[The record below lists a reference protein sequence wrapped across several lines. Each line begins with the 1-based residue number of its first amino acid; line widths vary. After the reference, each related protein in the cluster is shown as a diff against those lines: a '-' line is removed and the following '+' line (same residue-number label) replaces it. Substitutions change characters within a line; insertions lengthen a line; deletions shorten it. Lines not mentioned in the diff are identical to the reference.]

1 MLYALLTSMI
11 LNFSISP
18 DMSHENETHYTKNK
32 IDNYDIITI
41 SQSGSLFYSVTNQ
54 ILQSVNNLNTN
65 VTFIG
70 RANVGLE
77 STTFANNEINLTT
90 LDNFLYNLSIKTIES
105 SVVDYFYDEESA
117 QAIRD
122 NKIVISE
129 LTASRYELN
138 VGDYVNLVGLNSEI
152 IPIEVGKVIKD
163 SKIGWFEGVVN
174 KELGFKLGIYRNIQA
189 IIWDSH
195 INENFLIE
203 LHKNIN
209 YRKVKLTFRENKVN
223 KKNILKLIDGVKSD
237 IKFTPYETID
247 QLLNYCHKVAGVVGI
262 MFCEILGID
271 DNNALIKANDLGIAM
286 QLTNI
291 MRDIFEDANMGR
303 VYLPHE
309 LFGRINPYDIN
320 IQNKDVVD
328 NIYSEKIDQIYNIA
342 ETKYLSGIS
351 GLKYLNYNHKFI
363 VYISAIMYREIGNKI
378 IKNKE
383 SYSSGK
389 RSYVSFIKKIELIVK
404 CFFQIFL
411 WKIKILK

>member
-1 MLYALLTSMI
+1 MIYALLTSMI

-18 DMSHENETHYTKNK
+18 DMSHENENHYTKNK

-54 ILQSVNNLNTN
+54 ILESVNNLNTN

-209 YRKVKLTFRENKVN
+209 YRKVKLTFRENRVN
-223 KKNILKLIDGVKSD
+223 KNWVLPTALVKEMFGDFQIKERDGVW
-237 IKFTPYETID
+237 ITTEPEWR
-247 QLLNYCHKVAGVVGI
+247 
-262 MFCEILGID
+262 E
-271 DNNALIKANDLGIAM
+271 
-286 QLTNI
+286 
-291 MRDIFEDANMGR
+291 E
-303 VYLPHE
+303 
-309 LFGRINPYDIN
+309 N
-320 IQNKDVVD
+320 IQNKRMPILGITRCHRLMWEPLEGAL
-328 NIYSEKIDQIYNIA
+328 NQIL
-342 ETKYLSGIS
+342 EEGLEEYL
-351 GLKYLNYNHKFI
+351 
-363 VYISAIMYREIGNKI
+363 I
-378 IKNKE
+378 IKEWK
-383 SYSSGK
+383 SSGGCYAPRRINRFEAGGSISRHAWGIAIDINTK
-389 RSYVSFIKKIELIVK
+389 SGYPPRVVEIFNDWGFAWGGTWTSPDEMHFELRDLSASVSKTSS
-404 CFFQIFL
+404 
-411 WKIKILK
+411 

>member
-18 DMSHENETHYTKNK
+18 DMSHENENHYTKNK

-41 SQSGSLFYSVTNQ
+41 SQSGSLFFSVTNQ
-54 ILQSVNNLNTN
+54 ILESVNNLNTN

-117 QAIRD
+117 RAIRD

-209 YRKVKLTFRENKVN
+209 YRKVKLTFRENRVN
-223 KKNILKLIDGVKSD
+223 KNWVLPTALVKEMFGDFQIKERDGVW
-237 IKFTPYETID
+237 ITTEPEWR
-247 QLLNYCHKVAGVVGI
+247 
-262 MFCEILGID
+262 E
-271 DNNALIKANDLGIAM
+271 
-286 QLTNI
+286 
-291 MRDIFEDANMGR
+291 E
-303 VYLPHE
+303 
-309 LFGRINPYDIN
+309 N
-320 IQNKDVVD
+320 IQNKRMPILGITRCHRLMWEPLEGAL
-328 NIYSEKIDQIYNIA
+328 NQIL
-342 ETKYLSGIS
+342 EEGLEKYLSIEEW
-351 GLKYLNYNHKFI
+351 
-363 VYISAIMYREIGNKI
+363 R
-378 IKNKE
+378 
-383 SYSSGK
+383 SSGGCYAPRRINRFDAGGSISRHAWGIAIDINTK
-389 RSYVSFIKKIELIVK
+389 SGYPPRVVEIFNDWGFAWGGTWTSPDEMHFELRDLSASVSKTSS
-404 CFFQIFL
+404 
-411 WKIKILK
+411 

>member
-18 DMSHENETHYTKNK
+18 DMSHENENHYTKNK

-54 ILQSVNNLNTN
+54 ILESVNNLNTN

-203 LHKNIN
+203 LHKNIT
-209 YRKVKLTFRENKVN
+209 YRKVKLTFRENRVN
-223 KKNILKLIDGVKSD
+223 KNWVLPTALVKEMFGDFQIKERDGVW
-237 IKFTPYETID
+237 ITTEPEWR
-247 QLLNYCHKVAGVVGI
+247 
-262 MFCEILGID
+262 E
-271 DNNALIKANDLGIAM
+271 
-286 QLTNI
+286 
-291 MRDIFEDANMGR
+291 E
-303 VYLPHE
+303 
-309 LFGRINPYDIN
+309 N
-320 IQNKDVVD
+320 IQNKRMPILGITRCHRLMWEPLEGAL
-328 NIYSEKIDQIYNIA
+328 NQIL
-342 ETKYLSGIS
+342 EEGLEEYL
-351 GLKYLNYNHKFI
+351 
-363 VYISAIMYREIGNKI
+363 I
-378 IKNKE
+378 IEEWK
-383 SYSSGK
+383 SSGGCYAPRRINRFDAGGSISRHAWGIAIDINTK
-389 RSYVSFIKKIELIVK
+389 SGYPPRVVEIFNDWGFAWGGTWTSPDEMHFELRDLSASVSKTSS
-404 CFFQIFL
+404 
-411 WKIKILK
+411 

>member
-11 LNFSISP
+11 LNFSILP
-18 DMSHENETHYTKNK
+18 DMNHENENHYTKNK

-54 ILQSVNNLNTN
+54 ILESVNNLNTN

-189 IIWDSH
+189 IIWDNH

-209 YRKVKLTFRENKVN
+209 YRKVKLTFRENRVN
-223 KKNILKLIDGVKSD
+223 KNWVLPTALVKEMFGDFQIKERDGVW
-237 IKFTPYETID
+237 ITTEPEWR
-247 QLLNYCHKVAGVVGI
+247 
-262 MFCEILGID
+262 E
-271 DNNALIKANDLGIAM
+271 
-286 QLTNI
+286 
-291 MRDIFEDANMGR
+291 E
-303 VYLPHE
+303 
-309 LFGRINPYDIN
+309 N
-320 IQNKDVVD
+320 IQNKRMPILGITRCHRLMWEPLEGAL
-328 NIYSEKIDQIYNIA
+328 NQIL
-342 ETKYLSGIS
+342 EEGLEEYLSIEEW
-351 GLKYLNYNHKFI
+351 
-363 VYISAIMYREIGNKI
+363 R
-378 IKNKE
+378 
-383 SYSSGK
+383 SSGGCYAPRRINRFEAGGSISRHAWGIAIDINTK
-389 RSYVSFIKKIELIVK
+389 SGYPPRVVEIFNDWGFAWGGTWTSPDEMHFELRDLSASVSKTSS
-404 CFFQIFL
+404 
-411 WKIKILK
+411 

>member
-18 DMSHENETHYTKNK
+18 DMSHENENHYTKNK

-54 ILQSVNNLNTN
+54 ILESVNNLNTN

-174 KELGFKLGIYRNIQA
+174 KDLGFKLGIYRNIQA

-209 YRKVKLTFRENKVN
+209 YRKVKLTFRENRVN
-223 KKNILKLIDGVKSD
+223 KNWVLPTALVKEMFGDFQIKERDGVW
-237 IKFTPYETID
+237 ITTEPEWR
-247 QLLNYCHKVAGVVGI
+247 
-262 MFCEILGID
+262 E
-271 DNNALIKANDLGIAM
+271 
-286 QLTNI
+286 
-291 MRDIFEDANMGR
+291 E
-303 VYLPHE
+303 
-309 LFGRINPYDIN
+309 N
-320 IQNKDVVD
+320 IQNKRMPILGITRCHRLMWEPLEGAL
-328 NIYSEKIDQIYNIA
+328 NQIL
-342 ETKYLSGIS
+342 EEGLEEYL
-351 GLKYLNYNHKFI
+351 
-363 VYISAIMYREIGNKI
+363 I
-378 IKNKE
+378 IEEWK
-383 SYSSGK
+383 SSGGCYAPRRINRFDAGGSISRHAWGIAIDINTK
-389 RSYVSFIKKIELIVK
+389 SGYPPRVVEIFNDWGFAWGGTWTSPDEMHFELRDLSASVSKTSS
-404 CFFQIFL
+404 
-411 WKIKILK
+411 

>member
-18 DMSHENETHYTKNK
+18 DMNHENENHYTKNK

-54 ILQSVNNLNTN
+54 ILESVNNLNTN

-90 LDNFLYNLSIKTIES
+90 LDEFLYNLSIKTIES

-122 NKIVISE
+122 NKIVMSE

-209 YRKVKLTFRENKVN
+209 YKKVKLTFRENRVN
-223 KKNILKLIDGVKSD
+223 KNWVLPTALVKEMFGDFQIKERDGVW
-237 IKFTPYETID
+237 ITTEPEWR
-247 QLLNYCHKVAGVVGI
+247 
-262 MFCEILGID
+262 E
-271 DNNALIKANDLGIAM
+271 
-286 QLTNI
+286 
-291 MRDIFEDANMGR
+291 E
-303 VYLPHE
+303 
-309 LFGRINPYDIN
+309 N
-320 IQNKDVVD
+320 IQNKRMPILGITRCHRLMWEPLEGAL
-328 NIYSEKIDQIYNIA
+328 NQIL
-342 ETKYLSGIS
+342 EEGLEKYLSIEEW
-351 GLKYLNYNHKFI
+351 
-363 VYISAIMYREIGNKI
+363 R
-378 IKNKE
+378 
-383 SYSSGK
+383 SSGGCYAPRRINRFDAGGSISRHAWGIAIDINTK
-389 RSYVSFIKKIELIVK
+389 SGYPPRVVEIFNDWGFAWGGTWTSPDEMHFELRDLSASVSKTGS
-404 CFFQIFL
+404 
-411 WKIKILK
+411 

>member
-18 DMSHENETHYTKNK
+18 DMSHENENHYTKNK

-54 ILQSVNNLNTN
+54 ILESVNNLNTN

-105 SVVDYFYDEESA
+105 SVVDYFYDNESA

-189 IIWDSH
+189 IIWDNH

-209 YRKVKLTFRENKVN
+209 YRKVKLTFRENRVN
-223 KKNILKLIDGVKSD
+223 KNWVLPTALVKEMFGDFQIKERDGVW
-237 IKFTPYETID
+237 ITTEPEWR
-247 QLLNYCHKVAGVVGI
+247 
-262 MFCEILGID
+262 E
-271 DNNALIKANDLGIAM
+271 
-286 QLTNI
+286 
-291 MRDIFEDANMGR
+291 E
-303 VYLPHE
+303 
-309 LFGRINPYDIN
+309 N
-320 IQNKDVVD
+320 IQNKRMPILGITRCHRLMWEPLEGAL
-328 NIYSEKIDQIYNIA
+328 NQIL
-342 ETKYLSGIS
+342 EEGLEKYLSIEEW
-351 GLKYLNYNHKFI
+351 
-363 VYISAIMYREIGNKI
+363 R
-378 IKNKE
+378 
-383 SYSSGK
+383 SSGGCYAPRRINRFDAGGSISRHAWGIAIDINTK
-389 RSYVSFIKKIELIVK
+389 SGYPPRVVEIFNDWGFAWGGTWTSPDEMHFELRDLSASISK
-404 CFFQIFL
+404 TSS
-411 WKIKILK
+411 

>member
-18 DMSHENETHYTKNK
+18 DMSHENENHYTKNK

-54 ILQSVNNLNTN
+54 ILESVNNLNTN

-105 SVVDYFYDEESA
+105 SDVDYFYDEESA

-189 IIWDSH
+189 IIWDNH

-209 YRKVKLTFRENKVN
+209 YRKVKLTFRENRVN
-223 KKNILKLIDGVKSD
+223 KNWVLPTALVKEMFGDFQIKERDGVW
-237 IKFTPYETID
+237 ITTEPEWR
-247 QLLNYCHKVAGVVGI
+247 
-262 MFCEILGID
+262 E
-271 DNNALIKANDLGIAM
+271 
-286 QLTNI
+286 
-291 MRDIFEDANMGR
+291 E
-303 VYLPHE
+303 
-309 LFGRINPYDIN
+309 N
-320 IQNKDVVD
+320 IQNKRMPILGITRCHRLMWEPLEGAL
-328 NIYSEKIDQIYNIA
+328 NQIL
-342 ETKYLSGIS
+342 EEGLEEYLSIEEW
-351 GLKYLNYNHKFI
+351 
-363 VYISAIMYREIGNKI
+363 R
-378 IKNKE
+378 
-383 SYSSGK
+383 SSGGCYAP
-389 RSYVSFIKKIELIVK
+389 RRINRFDAGGSISRHAWGIAIDINTTSGYPPRVVEIFNDWGFAWGGTWTSPDEMHFELRDLSASVSKTSG
-404 CFFQIFL
+404 
-411 WKIKILK
+411 

>member
-18 DMSHENETHYTKNK
+18 DMSHENENHYTKNK

-105 SVVDYFYDEESA
+105 SVLDYFYDEESA

-189 IIWDSH
+189 IIWDSN

-209 YRKVKLTFRENKVN
+209 YRKVKLTFRENRVN
-223 KKNILKLIDGVKSD
+223 KNWVLPTALVKEMFGDFQIKERDGVW
-237 IKFTPYETID
+237 ITTEPEWR
-247 QLLNYCHKVAGVVGI
+247 
-262 MFCEILGID
+262 E
-271 DNNALIKANDLGIAM
+271 
-286 QLTNI
+286 
-291 MRDIFEDANMGR
+291 E
-303 VYLPHE
+303 
-309 LFGRINPYDIN
+309 N
-320 IQNKDVVD
+320 IQNKRMPILGITRCHRLMWEPLEGAL
-328 NIYSEKIDQIYNIA
+328 NQIL
-342 ETKYLSGIS
+342 EEGLEEYLSIEEW
-351 GLKYLNYNHKFI
+351 
-363 VYISAIMYREIGNKI
+363 R
-378 IKNKE
+378 
-383 SYSSGK
+383 SSGGCYAPRRINRFDAGGSISRHAWGIAIDINTK
-389 RSYVSFIKKIELIVK
+389 SGYPPRVVEIFNDWGFAWGGTWTSPDEMHFELRDLSASVSKTSG
-404 CFFQIFL
+404 
-411 WKIKILK
+411 

>member
-18 DMSHENETHYTKNK
+18 DMSHENENHYTKNK

-54 ILQSVNNLNTN
+54 ILESVNNLNTN

-138 VGDYVNLVGLNSEI
+138 VGDFVNLVGLNSEI

-209 YRKVKLTFRENKVN
+209 YKKVKLTFRENRVN
-223 KKNILKLIDGVKSD
+223 KNWVLPTALVKEMFGDFQIKERDGVW
-237 IKFTPYETID
+237 ITTEPEWR
-247 QLLNYCHKVAGVVGI
+247 
-262 MFCEILGID
+262 E
-271 DNNALIKANDLGIAM
+271 
-286 QLTNI
+286 
-291 MRDIFEDANMGR
+291 E
-303 VYLPHE
+303 
-309 LFGRINPYDIN
+309 N
-320 IQNKDVVD
+320 IQNKRMPILGITRCHRLMWEPLEGAL
-328 NIYSEKIDQIYNIA
+328 NQIL
-342 ETKYLSGIS
+342 EEGLEKYLSIEEW
-351 GLKYLNYNHKFI
+351 
-363 VYISAIMYREIGNKI
+363 R
-378 IKNKE
+378 
-383 SYSSGK
+383 SSGGCYAPRRINRFEAGGSISRHAWGIAIDINTK
-389 RSYVSFIKKIELIVK
+389 SGYPPRVVEIFNDWGFAWGGTWTSPDEMHFELRDLSASVSKTGS
-404 CFFQIFL
+404 
-411 WKIKILK
+411 

>member
-11 LNFSISP
+11 FNFSISP
-18 DMSHENETHYTKNK
+18 DMSHENQNHYIKNK

-105 SVVDYFYDEESA
+105 SVLDYFYDEESA

-209 YRKVKLTFRENKVN
+209 YRKVKLTFRENRVN
-223 KKNILKLIDGVKSD
+223 KNWVLPTALVKEMFGDFQIKERDGVW
-237 IKFTPYETID
+237 ITTEPEWR
-247 QLLNYCHKVAGVVGI
+247 
-262 MFCEILGID
+262 E
-271 DNNALIKANDLGIAM
+271 
-286 QLTNI
+286 
-291 MRDIFEDANMGR
+291 E
-303 VYLPHE
+303 
-309 LFGRINPYDIN
+309 N
-320 IQNKDVVD
+320 IQNKRMPILGITRCHRLMWEPLEGAL
-328 NIYSEKIDQIYNIA
+328 NQILD
-342 ETKYLSGIS
+342 EGLEEYLSIEEW
-351 GLKYLNYNHKFI
+351 
-363 VYISAIMYREIGNKI
+363 R
-378 IKNKE
+378 
-383 SYSSGK
+383 SSGGCYAPRRINRFDAGGSISRHAWGIAIDINTK
-389 RSYVSFIKKIELIVK
+389 SSYPPRIVEIFNDWGFAWGGTWTSPDDMHFELRDLSASVSKTSS
-404 CFFQIFL
+404 
-411 WKIKILK
+411 

>member
-1 MLYALLTSMI
+1 MLYALLTSII

-18 DMSHENETHYTKNK
+18 NISHENENHYTKNK

-54 ILQSVNNLNTN
+54 ILESVNNLNTN

-209 YRKVKLTFRENKVN
+209 YRKVKLTFRENRVN
-223 KKNILKLIDGVKSD
+223 KNWVLPTALVKEMFGDFQIKERDGVW
-237 IKFTPYETID
+237 ITTEPEWR
-247 QLLNYCHKVAGVVGI
+247 
-262 MFCEILGID
+262 E
-271 DNNALIKANDLGIAM
+271 
-286 QLTNI
+286 
-291 MRDIFEDANMGR
+291 E
-303 VYLPHE
+303 
-309 LFGRINPYDIN
+309 N
-320 IQNKDVVD
+320 IQNKRMPILGITRCHRLMWEPLEGAL
-328 NIYSEKIDQIYNIA
+328 NQIL
-342 ETKYLSGIS
+342 EEGLEEYL
-351 GLKYLNYNHKFI
+351 
-363 VYISAIMYREIGNKI
+363 I
-378 IKNKE
+378 IE
-383 SYSSGK
+383 EWRSSGGCYAPRRINRFDAGGSISRHAWGIAIDINTK
-389 RSYVSFIKKIELIVK
+389 SGYPPRVVEIFNDWGFAWGGTWTSPDEMHFELRDLSASVSKTSS
-404 CFFQIFL
+404 
-411 WKIKILK
+411 

>member
-18 DMSHENETHYTKNK
+18 DMSHENENHYTKNK

-54 ILQSVNNLNTN
+54 ILESVNNLNTN

-209 YRKVKLTFRENKVN
+209 YRKVKLTFRENRVN
-223 KKNILKLIDGVKSD
+223 KNWVLPTALVKEMFGDFQIKERDGVW
-237 IKFTPYETID
+237 ITTEPEWR
-247 QLLNYCHKVAGVVGI
+247 
-262 MFCEILGID
+262 E
-271 DNNALIKANDLGIAM
+271 
-286 QLTNI
+286 
-291 MRDIFEDANMGR
+291 E
-303 VYLPHE
+303 
-309 LFGRINPYDIN
+309 N
-320 IQNKDVVD
+320 IQNKRMPILGITRCHRLMWEPLEGAL
-328 NIYSEKIDQIYNIA
+328 NQIL
-342 ETKYLSGIS
+342 EEGLEEYLSIEEW
-351 GLKYLNYNHKFI
+351 
-363 VYISAIMYREIGNKI
+363 R
-378 IKNKE
+378 
-383 SYSSGK
+383 SSGGCYAPRRINRFDAGGSISRHAWGIAIDINTK
-389 RSYVSFIKKIELIVK
+389 SSYPPRIVEIFNDWGFAWGGTWTSPDEMHFELRDLSASVSKTSS
-404 CFFQIFL
+404 
-411 WKIKILK
+411 

>member
-18 DMSHENETHYTKNK
+18 DMSHENENHYTKNK

-54 ILQSVNNLNTN
+54 ILESVNNLNTN

-77 STTFANNEINLTT
+77 STAFANNEINLTT

-105 SVVDYFYDEESA
+105 TVVDYFYDEESA

-209 YRKVKLTFRENKVN
+209 YRKVKLTFRENRVN
-223 KKNILKLIDGVKSD
+223 KNWVLPTALVKEMFGDFQIKERDGVW
-237 IKFTPYETID
+237 ITTEPEWR
-247 QLLNYCHKVAGVVGI
+247 
-262 MFCEILGID
+262 E
-271 DNNALIKANDLGIAM
+271 
-286 QLTNI
+286 
-291 MRDIFEDANMGR
+291 E
-303 VYLPHE
+303 
-309 LFGRINPYDIN
+309 N
-320 IQNKDVVD
+320 IQNKRMPILGITRCHRLMWEPLEGAL
-328 NIYSEKIDQIYNIA
+328 NQIL
-342 ETKYLSGIS
+342 EEGLEEYLSIEEW
-351 GLKYLNYNHKFI
+351 
-363 VYISAIMYREIGNKI
+363 R
-378 IKNKE
+378 
-383 SYSSGK
+383 SSGGCYAPRRINRFDAGGSISRHAWGIAIDINTK
-389 RSYVSFIKKIELIVK
+389 SGYPPRVVEIFNDWGFAWGGTWTSPDEMHFELRDLSASVSKTSS
-404 CFFQIFL
+404 
-411 WKIKILK
+411 

>member
-18 DMSHENETHYTKNK
+18 DISHENENQYNKNK

-105 SVVDYFYDEESA
+105 SVLNYFYDEESA

-209 YRKVKLTFRENKVN
+209 YRKVKLSFRENRVN
-223 KKNILKLIDGVKSD
+223 KNWVLPTALVKEMFGDFQIKERDGVW
-237 IKFTPYETID
+237 ITT
-247 QLLNYCHKVAGVVGI
+247 
-262 MFCEILGID
+262 
-271 DNNALIKANDLGIAM
+271 
-286 QLTNI
+286 
-291 MRDIFEDANMGR
+291 
-303 VYLPHE
+303 E
-309 LFGRINPYDIN
+309 LEWREEN
-320 IQNKDVVD
+320 IQNKRMPILGITRCHRLMWEPLEGAL
-328 NIYSEKIDQIYNIA
+328 NQIL
-342 ETKYLSGIS
+342 EEGLEEYLSIEEW
-351 GLKYLNYNHKFI
+351 K
-363 VYISAIMYREIGNKI
+363 
-378 IKNKE
+378 
-383 SYSSGK
+383 SSGGCYAPRRINRFDAGGSISRHAWGIAIDINTK
-389 RSYVSFIKKIELIVK
+389 SSYPPRVV
-404 CFFQIFL
+404 QIFNDWGFAWGGTWTSPDEMHFEL
-411 WKIKILK
+411 RDLSASVSKTGS

>member
-18 DMSHENETHYTKNK
+18 NISHENENQYTKNK

-77 STTFANNEINLTT
+77 STTFANNEINLST

-209 YRKVKLTFRENKVN
+209 YRKVKLTFRENRVN
-223 KKNILKLIDGVKSD
+223 KNWVLPTALVKEMFGDFQIKERDGVW
-237 IKFTPYETID
+237 ITTEPEWR
-247 QLLNYCHKVAGVVGI
+247 
-262 MFCEILGID
+262 E
-271 DNNALIKANDLGIAM
+271 
-286 QLTNI
+286 
-291 MRDIFEDANMGR
+291 E
-303 VYLPHE
+303 
-309 LFGRINPYDIN
+309 N
-320 IQNKDVVD
+320 IQNKRMPILGITRCHRLMWEPLEGAL
-328 NIYSEKIDQIYNIA
+328 NQIL
-342 ETKYLSGIS
+342 EEGLEEYLSIEEW
-351 GLKYLNYNHKFI
+351 
-363 VYISAIMYREIGNKI
+363 R
-378 IKNKE
+378 
-383 SYSSGK
+383 SSGGCYAPRRINRFDAGGSISRHAWGIAIDINTK
-389 RSYVSFIKKIELIVK
+389 SSYPPRIVEIFNDWGFAWGGTWTSPDEMHFELRDLSASVSKTSS
-404 CFFQIFL
+404 
-411 WKIKILK
+411 

>member
-1 MLYALLTSMI
+1 MLYALLTSII

-18 DMSHENETHYTKNK
+18 DMSHENENHYTKNK

-54 ILQSVNNLNTN
+54 ILESVNNLNTN

-209 YRKVKLTFRENKVN
+209 YRKVKLTFRENRVN
-223 KKNILKLIDGVKSD
+223 KNWVLPTALVKEMFGDFQIKERDGVW
-237 IKFTPYETID
+237 ITTEPEWR
-247 QLLNYCHKVAGVVGI
+247 
-262 MFCEILGID
+262 E
-271 DNNALIKANDLGIAM
+271 
-286 QLTNI
+286 
-291 MRDIFEDANMGR
+291 E
-303 VYLPHE
+303 
-309 LFGRINPYDIN
+309 N
-320 IQNKDVVD
+320 IQNKRMPILGITRCHRLMWEPLEGAL
-328 NIYSEKIDQIYNIA
+328 NQIL
-342 ETKYLSGIS
+342 EEGLEEYLSIEEW
-351 GLKYLNYNHKFI
+351 
-363 VYISAIMYREIGNKI
+363 R
-378 IKNKE
+378 
-383 SYSSGK
+383 SSGGCYAPRRINRFDAGGSISRHAWGIAIDINTK
-389 RSYVSFIKKIELIVK
+389 SGYPPRVVEIFNDWGFAWGGTWTSPDEMHFELRDLSASVSKTSS
-404 CFFQIFL
+404 
-411 WKIKILK
+411 

>member
-18 DMSHENETHYTKNK
+18 DMSHENENHYTKNK

-54 ILQSVNNLNTN
+54 ILESVNNLNTN

-105 SVVDYFYDEESA
+105 SDVDYFYDEESA

-152 IPIEVGKVIKD
+152 IPIEVGKIIKD

-174 KELGFKLGIYRNIQA
+174 KDLGFKLGIYRNIQA

-209 YRKVKLTFRENKVN
+209 YRKVKLTFRENRVN
-223 KKNILKLIDGVKSD
+223 KNWVLPTALVKEMFGDFQIKERDGVW
-237 IKFTPYETID
+237 ITTEPEWR
-247 QLLNYCHKVAGVVGI
+247 
-262 MFCEILGID
+262 E
-271 DNNALIKANDLGIAM
+271 
-286 QLTNI
+286 
-291 MRDIFEDANMGR
+291 E
-303 VYLPHE
+303 
-309 LFGRINPYDIN
+309 N
-320 IQNKDVVD
+320 IQNKRMPILGITRCHRLMWEPLEGAL
-328 NIYSEKIDQIYNIA
+328 NQIL
-342 ETKYLSGIS
+342 EEGLEEYLSIEEW
-351 GLKYLNYNHKFI
+351 
-363 VYISAIMYREIGNKI
+363 R
-378 IKNKE
+378 
-383 SYSSGK
+383 SSGGCYAPRRINRFDAGGSISRHAWGIAIDINTK
-389 RSYVSFIKKIELIVK
+389 SGYPPRVVEIFNDWGFAWGGTWTSPDEMHFELRDLSASVSKTSS
-404 CFFQIFL
+404 
-411 WKIKILK
+411 

>member
-18 DMSHENETHYTKNK
+18 NMSHENENQYTKNK

-54 ILQSVNNLNTN
+54 ILESVKNLNTN

-138 VGDYVNLVGLNSEI
+138 VGDFVNLVGLNSEI

-209 YRKVKLTFRENKVN
+209 YRKVKLTFRENRVN
-223 KKNILKLIDGVKSD
+223 KNWVLPTALVKEMFGDFQIKERDGVW
-237 IKFTPYETID
+237 ITTEPEWR
-247 QLLNYCHKVAGVVGI
+247 
-262 MFCEILGID
+262 E
-271 DNNALIKANDLGIAM
+271 
-286 QLTNI
+286 
-291 MRDIFEDANMGR
+291 E
-303 VYLPHE
+303 
-309 LFGRINPYDIN
+309 N
-320 IQNKDVVD
+320 IQNKRMPILGITRCHRLMWEPLEGAL
-328 NIYSEKIDQIYNIA
+328 NQIL
-342 ETKYLSGIS
+342 EEGLEEYLSIEEW
-351 GLKYLNYNHKFI
+351 
-363 VYISAIMYREIGNKI
+363 R
-378 IKNKE
+378 
-383 SYSSGK
+383 SSGGCYAPRRINRFDAGGSISRHAWGIAIDINTK
-389 RSYVSFIKKIELIVK
+389 SSYPPRVV
-404 CFFQIFL
+404 QIFNDWGFAWGGTWTSPDEMHFEL
-411 WKIKILK
+411 RDLSASVSKTGS

>member
-18 DMSHENETHYTKNK
+18 DMSHENENHYTKNK

-209 YRKVKLTFRENKVN
+209 YRKVKLTFRENRVN
-223 KKNILKLIDGVKSD
+223 KNWVLPTALVKEMFGDFQIKERDGVW
-237 IKFTPYETID
+237 ITTEPEWR
-247 QLLNYCHKVAGVVGI
+247 
-262 MFCEILGID
+262 E
-271 DNNALIKANDLGIAM
+271 
-286 QLTNI
+286 
-291 MRDIFEDANMGR
+291 E
-303 VYLPHE
+303 
-309 LFGRINPYDIN
+309 N
-320 IQNKDVVD
+320 IQNKRMPILGITRCHRLMWEPLEGAL
-328 NIYSEKIDQIYNIA
+328 NQIL
-342 ETKYLSGIS
+342 EEGLEEYLSIEEW
-351 GLKYLNYNHKFI
+351 
-363 VYISAIMYREIGNKI
+363 R
-378 IKNKE
+378 
-383 SYSSGK
+383 SSGGCYAPRRINRFDAGGSISRHAWGIAIDINTK
-389 RSYVSFIKKIELIVK
+389 SSYPPRVV
-404 CFFQIFL
+404 QIFNDWGFAWGGTWTSPDEMHFEL
-411 WKIKILK
+411 RDLSASVSKTSS

>member
-18 DMSHENETHYTKNK
+18 NMSHENENQYTKNK

-54 ILQSVNNLNTN
+54 ILESVNNLNTN

-105 SVVDYFYDEESA
+105 TVVDYFYDEESA

-223 KKNILKLIDGVKSD
+223 KNWVLPTALVKEMFGDFQIKERDGVW
-237 IKFTPYETID
+237 ITTEPEWR
-247 QLLNYCHKVAGVVGI
+247 
-262 MFCEILGID
+262 E
-271 DNNALIKANDLGIAM
+271 
-286 QLTNI
+286 
-291 MRDIFEDANMGR
+291 E
-303 VYLPHE
+303 
-309 LFGRINPYDIN
+309 N
-320 IQNKDVVD
+320 IQNKRMPILGITRCHRLMWEPLEGAL
-328 NIYSEKIDQIYNIA
+328 NQIL
-342 ETKYLSGIS
+342 EEGLEEYLSIEEW
-351 GLKYLNYNHKFI
+351 
-363 VYISAIMYREIGNKI
+363 R
-378 IKNKE
+378 
-383 SYSSGK
+383 SSGGCYAPRRINRFEAGGSISRHAWGIAIDINTK
-389 RSYVSFIKKIELIVK
+389 SGYPPRVVEIFNDWGFAWGGTWTSPDEMHFELRDLSASVSKTSS
-404 CFFQIFL
+404 
-411 WKIKILK
+411 